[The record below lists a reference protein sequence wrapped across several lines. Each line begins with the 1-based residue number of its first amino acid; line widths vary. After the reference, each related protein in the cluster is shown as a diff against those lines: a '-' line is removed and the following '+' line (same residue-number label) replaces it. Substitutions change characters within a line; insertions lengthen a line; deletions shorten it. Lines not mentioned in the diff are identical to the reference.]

1 MLTSSDFSSLLRI
14 LSKSIHC
21 RLVVVQAKKA
31 IPANLAKVLKDKLL
45 CIILTTTASQ
55 ILIPKRKKQIRDL
68 RKETIYFHD
77 YVLVEATCYI

>member
-1 MLTSSDFSSLLRI
+1 MLTSSAFSSLLRI

-55 ILIPKRKKQIRDL
+55 ILIPKRKKHKSGISGKKQFIFM
-68 RKETIYFHD
+68 IMF
-77 YVLVEATCYI
+77 